1 MSLVLAL
8 KNHESLVVASDTD
21 HASDGTLKYG
31 QFLNLPGRAVLL
43 MAGNIEAVRRPIVEK
58 VIPQLNATTS
68 AATLAQLLQAA
79 LVLDVVPRLPEIP
92 GRIELI
98 VAGID
103 PVRHIEEPGIY
114 YLDSARDF
122 YLTVIRENFAAAG
135 ATAAVGAVMNGR
147 DLASA
152 STEELENVA
161 KECLAATKMRWPGA
175 VGTHQRLGVITFSQ
189 TRILD
194 F

>member
-8 KNHESLVVASDTD
+8 KNRDSIVVASDTD

-31 QFLNLPGRAVLL
+31 QFLNLPGRAILL

-58 VIPQLNATTS
+58 VIPKLNATTS

-79 LVLDVVPRLPEIP
+79 LVLDVVPHLSEIP
-92 GRIELI
+92 GRVELI

-122 YLTVIRENFAAAG
+122 YLTVIQEDFAAAG
-135 ATAAVGAVMNGR
+135 ATAVVTAVLNGR
-147 DLASA
+147 NLASA
-152 STEELENVA
+152 TTDELSNVA
-161 KECLAATKMRWPGA
+161 KECLAATKMRWPEA
-175 VGTHQRLGVITFSQ
+175 VGTHQRLGIITLHQ

>member
-8 KNHESLVVASDTD
+8 KNRDSIVVASDS
-21 HASDGTLKYG
+21 AGPSDGTLRYG
-31 QFLNLPGRAVLL
+31 QFLNLPGRAILL
-43 MAGNIEAVRRPIVEK
+43 MAGNIEAVRQPLVEK
-58 VIPQLNATTS
+58 VIPKLNSTTS
-68 AATLAQLLQAA
+68 AATLAQLIQAA
-79 LVLDVVPRLPEIP
+79 LVLDVVPHLPEIP

-122 YLTVIRENFAAAG
+122 YLTVVRTNAVAAG
-135 ATAAVGAVMNGR
+135 ATAVVDEVLRGQ
-147 DLASA
+147 DLAA
-152 STEELENVA
+152 SSTDALTAVA
-161 KECLAATKMRWPGA
+161 KECLSATKLRWPDA
-175 VGTHQRLGVITFSQ
+175 VGPHQRLGVITLDRI
-189 TRILD
+189 RILD